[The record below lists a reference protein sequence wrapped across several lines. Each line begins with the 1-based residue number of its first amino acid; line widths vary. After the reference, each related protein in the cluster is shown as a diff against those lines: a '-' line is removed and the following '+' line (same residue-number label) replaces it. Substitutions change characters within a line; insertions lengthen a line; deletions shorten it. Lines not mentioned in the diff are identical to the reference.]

1 MRANSPDAWVLS
13 IVFHAAVLAAVV
25 ALTWWLNR
33 APEIN
38 PMVFELVEF
47 SGETIAPAGESVAPA
62 PPVQFDRPKVAPVQR
77 PKPEPQKEPPPVKPP
92 PAKPPPSKQVTTPAK
107 TPPKVEPKKTM
118 TYEEFAKQQAKT
130 LERNANPTPRT
141 AKVPRIDT
149 KAITQE
155 LQQYARAGVKDGSMS
170 AAQATALD
178 AYIARLIT
186 ALRMAHVKPDGLS
199 ELLKAK
205 VSFFVAQDGTLSAV
219 RVITSSGDSEF
230 DRSVLDAFK
239 AVRSIGTVPG
249 GKAYTWEL
257 TFRMTEE

>member
-1 MRANSPDAWVLS
+1 MRANSPDAWILS
-13 IVFHAAVLAAVV
+13 AVFHAAVVGMVV

-47 SGETIAPAGESVAPA
+47 SGETVAPAGESTAPA
-62 PPVQFDRPKVAPVQR
+62 PAVKFAPPKTAPVQR
-77 PKPEPQKEPPPVKPP
+77 PKIEPQKPPPP
-92 PAKPPPSKQVTTPAK
+92 KPPPSKQPPPKQATTPAK
-107 TPPKVEPKKTM
+107 TPPKTEPKTTI

-130 LERNANPTPRT
+130 LERNANPAPRT
-141 AKVPRIDT
+141 TKVPRIDT
-149 KAITQE
+149 KAITSE

-205 VSFFVAQDGTLSAV
+205 VSFYVAQDGTLSAV
-219 RVITSSGDSEF
+219 RIITSSGDADF
-230 DRSVLDAFK
+230 DRSVLDAFR
-239 AVRSIGTVPG
+239 AVRSIGSVPG

>member
-1 MRANSPDAWVLS
+1 MRANSSDAWVLS
-13 IVFHAAVLAAVV
+13 IVFHAAVVAIVV

-47 SGETIAPAGESVAPA
+47 SGETIAPAGENVAPA
-62 PPVQFDRPKVAPVQR
+62 PAVKFDRPKVAPVPR
-77 PKPEPQKEPPPVKPP
+77 PKPEPKKEPPPVKPP
-92 PAKPPPSKQVTTPAK
+92 PTKQATTPAK
-107 TPPKVEPKKTM
+107 TPPKVEPKKAM

-149 KAITQE
+149 KAITSE
-155 LQQYARAGVKDGSMS
+155 LQQYARAGVKEGSMS

-205 VSFFVAQDGTLSAV
+205 VSFYVAQDGTLSAV

-239 AVRSIGTVPG
+239 AVRSIGSVPG